1 MKYISYLHKA
11 KVWDGC
17 FEREVEKL
25 EQVQLESASIVSGL
39 TQFASRDFLYYETG
53 WEPLFCRR
61 KYPNLTTF
69 YKMHSKLCPQYSST
83 SYSI

>member
-1 MKYISYLHKA
+1 MKYISYLLKA

-25 EQVQLESASIVSGL
+25 EEVQIESASIVSGL
-39 TQFASRDFLYYETG
+39 TQFASRDSLYYETG

>member
-25 EQVQLESASIVSGL
+25 EQVQFESASIVSGL
-39 TQFASRDFLYYETG
+39 TQFASRDSLSYETM
-53 WEPLFCRR
+53 WE
-61 KYPNLTTF
+61 Y
-69 YKMHSKLCPQYSST
+69 
-83 SYSI
+83 I